1 MMIQINLK
9 KAATVGLLTIVAFT
23 LSAGLLMAQ
32 ADRTNED
39 ANAMASYF
47 KIGNRPTVI
56 TADDAQL
63 RISHFPSFGDKSVE
77 LLKRAAPIEKVST
90 LYGLKNEKGKSLLN
104 EKQIMLLLVFY
115 QLKP

>member
-1 MMIQINLK
+1 MMMQINLK
-9 KAATVGLLTIVAFT
+9 KAVTVGLLTIVAFT

-39 ANAMASYF
+39 ANAMANYF
-47 KIGNRPTVI
+47 KIGNRPAVI

-63 RISHFPSFGDKSVE
+63 RISHFPSFGDKSIE
-77 LLKRAAPIEKVST
+77 ALRRTAPIEKAST
-90 LYGLKNEKGKSLLN
+90 LYALKNDKGKSLLN